1 MTIGK
6 EDPMTKAMTERRQE
20 TDRVASEII
29 KAQSAARDAKT
40 ARLREARRALQK
52 SLESRMTAAR

>member
-1 MTIGK
+1 
-6 EDPMTKAMTERRQE
+6 MTKAMTERRQE

-29 KAQSAARDAKT
+29 KAQAAARDAKT

-52 SLESRMTAAR
+52 AFEAE